1 MKQSINFYQF
11 AEQFQAVRPNSFSR
25 EGLIALWEYLEQFE
39 EDTGHEIEFDVIALC
54 GDFTEYDSLADYQQ
68 DYSDNAEDYTA
79 AITENNGLI
88 VYSH

>member
-1 MKQSINFYQF
+1 MKQTINFYEF
-11 AEQFQAVRPNSFSR
+11 AEQFQALRPNSFSR

>member
-11 AEQFQAVRPNSFSR
+11 AEQFQALRPNSFSR

>member
-54 GDFTEYDSLADYQQ
+54 CDFTEYDSLADYQQ

-88 VYSH
+88 VYAH

>member
-11 AEQFQAVRPNSFSR
+11 AEQFQALRPNSFSR

-88 VYSH
+88 VYAH